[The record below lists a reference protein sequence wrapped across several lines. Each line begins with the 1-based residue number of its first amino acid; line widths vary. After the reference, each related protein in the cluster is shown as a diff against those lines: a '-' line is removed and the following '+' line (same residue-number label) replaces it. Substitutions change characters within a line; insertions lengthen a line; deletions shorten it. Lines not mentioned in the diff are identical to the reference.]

1 MKYISHLIL
10 YIAIL
15 SCILIIKSSS
25 EPLLLE
31 ELGFMLGQFSYGN
44 EIVFNLSCGMLV
56 SIWFYILVVLLPE
69 YFRRSRIKRNFISE
83 YRVFRKQ
90 LILHILSNSHEPYFT
105 GLVEELADVAEFKK
119 YFHTI
124 VDENKNRWY
133 MFSNNLSDK
142 ALKEIVLEFEA
153 FKEAI
158 TVLLLNV
165 DVQDDEVVSFLHRFK
180 TVSITL
186 KGVSTEDYLAYKD
199 LLRLLWEMLS
209 GFTVEGYK
217 NSDIFEE
224 IFKKI

>member
-1 MKYISHLIL
+1 MKYISHSIL

-31 ELGFMLGQFSYGN
+31 EFGFILGQFSYGN

-56 SIWFYILVVLLPE
+56 SIWFYVLVVLLPE
-69 YFRRSRIKRNFISE
+69 YFRRTRIKRNFLSE

-90 LILHILSNSHEPYFT
+90 LILHVLSNGHEPYFT
-105 GLVEELADVAEFKK
+105 GLVEELTDVSEFKK

-124 VDENKNRWY
+124 VDENQNRWY
-133 MFSNNLSDK
+133 MFSNGLSDK

-158 TVLLLNV
+158 IVLLLNV
-165 DVQDDEVVSFLHRFK
+165 DIQNDEVVSFLHRFK
-180 TVSITL
+180 TISITL
-186 KGVSTEDYLAYKD
+186 KGVSTEDYMGYKV

-209 GFTVEGYK
+209 GFTIDGYK
-217 NSDIFEE
+217 NSDIFEDV
-224 IFKKI
+224 FKKI